1 MDDVAR
7 TMREV
12 EPEPCAGVPTD
23 PSDGALGRASR
34 SAPAEVEQNRG
45 EGSRS
50 LANPLDRISKRL
62 IDLLQ
67 IDGRTSYATLAKE
80 VGLSE
85 AAVRHRVQR
94 LIDHKV
100 MQIVA
105 VTDPV
110 AVGFARQAMVG
121 ITASGD
127 LRAIADRIASM
138 QEAEYVV
145 ICAGSF
151 DILTELVCEDDDHL
165 LRLINDEI
173 RAIDGV
179 TGTEAFLYL
188 KLSKQT
194 YTWGTR

>member
-1 MDDVAR
+1 MADDHFDVPQLRPNRVDTEPTRGSEPDAR
-7 TMREV
+7 DDTVVFE
-12 EPEPCAGVPTD
+12 G
-23 PSDGALGRASR
+23 G
-34 SAPAEVEQNRG
+34 RG
-45 EGSRS
+45 EPSRGGSV
-50 LANPLDRISKRL
+50 LLDVTSKRL
-62 IDLLQ
+62 IELLQ
-67 IDGRTSYATLAKE
+67 VDGRSSYATLAKE

-94 LIDHKV
+94 LIDQKV

-121 ITASGD
+121 VSASGN
-127 LRAIADRIASM
+127 LRTIADRIASM
-138 QEAEYVV
+138 KEAEYVV

-151 DILTELVCEDDDHL
+151 DILTELVCEDDEHL

-173 RAIDGV
+173 RSIEGV